1 MENQHRKITGY
12 RELSQEEID
21 LMNEIKS
28 LGPLFEAVLI
38 KVQKHLE
45 AQQDEAHGRV
55 FDPEMGRKVA
65 YGNEAEHA
73 KELAQRLV
81 DATPERFAALA
92 KTDIQ
97 TGLMYLTRAVAQP
110 TFF

>member
-21 LMNEIKS
+21 LMNEVKA
-28 LGPLFEAVLI
+28 LGAAIEAVEL
-38 KVQKHLE
+38 KVRAHVE
-45 AQQDEAHGRV
+45 AQTDQAYGRV

-65 YGNEAEHA
+65 YGAEGEAEQ
-73 KELAQRLV
+73 QRLK
-81 DATPERFAALA
+81 DATPDRFIALA
-92 KTDIQ
+92 KTEFQ

-110 TFF
+110 TFY